1 MSLFQID
8 ESRSSVQATI
18 PETVMDQSISAKAS
32 FSISLYKTN
41 DCFLH
46 EMQHRAEMGLL
57 NEMTEIRS
65 SSWCSGVL

>member
-1 MSLFQID
+1 MNLFQID

-18 PETVMDQSISAKAS
+18 PETVMDQPISAKGC
-32 FSISLYKTN
+32 ISLYKTN